1 MDKSQTIPVQ
11 SEFDVFMARM
21 QAREMAREIGFD
33 AMNQAR
39 IALATSSLACA
50 LRLGEMQQGQ
60 VTLNCL
66 ERAGDWGMRVDC
78 TTASGV
84 NGRAEPWAFADLK
97 WLVDELVVKELP
109 SNNVQVTLFALMPR
123 YVEKRSS
130 PDEKIRSD

>member
-1 MDKSQTIPVQ
+1 MYESQTIPVH
-11 SEFDVFMARM
+11 SEFDVFTARM
-21 QAREMAREIGFD
+21 QARQMAREIGFD
-33 AMNQAR
+33 ATNQAR
-39 IALATSSLACA
+39 VAIATLSLARA
-50 LRLGEMQQGQ
+50 LGLGETQQGQ

-109 SNNVQVTLFALMPR
+109 SNNLQVTLFALMPR
-123 YVEKRSS
+123 TM
-130 PDEKIRSD
+130 